1 MINSCCC
8 CRENKQGTTPIL
20 FSLFFPSIIPVG
32 ITFTSHLPDSADP
45 TSVHDTAML
54 TSDGSLANYYFSFTS
69 LCSVIQQVCLRVSIL
84 VFSLLDTSHRQTH
97 TKHKWLFDSSLDWSL
112 DWMARQN
119 AEPCLHEVLSP
130 PPSIPMCSQT
140 VNQTGWR
147 LSGVPII
154 KTS

>member
-1 MINSCCC
+1 MINSCC
-8 CRENKQGTTPIL
+8 CRENKQGTTPIS
-20 FSLFFPSIIPVG
+20 FSLFFSIIPVG
-32 ITFTSHLPDSADP
+32 LTFNSHLPDRADP
-45 TSVHDTAML
+45 TSVHDLAAL
-54 TSDGSLANYYFSFTS
+54 TSDGSLANCYFSFTS
-69 LCSVIQQVCLRVSIL
+69 FCSVIQQVCLRVSIL
-84 VFSLLDTSHRQTH
+84 FFSLLDSHTQTH

-112 DWMARQN
+112 DWMARQS